1 MPKDLEIQK
10 VIVRPYARALFLI
23 YNKISGRVYLGMI
36 ANEKNRFVLGRALF
50 RLPNKFVLGKEPPDD
65 RSQALKKKMRPL
77 KRVVLFDG
85 AVIFFHVV
93 IIA

>member
-1 MPKDLEIQK
+1 MPKNLEVQK
-10 VIVRPYARALFLI
+10 IIVGPYARALFLI
-23 YNKISGRVYLGMI
+23 YNKISGRINLGMI
-36 ANEKNRFVLGRALF
+36 ADEKNRFVVRRLF

-65 RSQALKKKMRPL
+65 RSQQFKKGMRPL
-77 KRVVLFDG
+77 KRILLFDR